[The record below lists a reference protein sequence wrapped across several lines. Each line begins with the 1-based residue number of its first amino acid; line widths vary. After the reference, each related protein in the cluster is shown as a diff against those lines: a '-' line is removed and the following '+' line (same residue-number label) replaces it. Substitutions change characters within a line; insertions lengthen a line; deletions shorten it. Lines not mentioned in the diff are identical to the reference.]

1 MASAIV
7 AMIAANRLLTPS
19 LISRGD
25 GGGNPSPE
33 VSDVLSWPKERVK
46 EWLQEEC
53 GMSSSVAAKAFE
65 AGVDG
70 ATLVELDAAA
80 WNELG
85 LESAVARARVI
96 GKVRTRVMTGPD
108 TSTHA
113 GAAEEARWAGV
124 RDGTEGGGLGGGS
137 PSMARSYTPGSFSG
151 RPRSVVLRDGPTLE
165 ARSVEE
171 WLAKFETWVTRK
183 KNWMGGAEHRLYWTR
198 CVSAANG
205 ANGHALKEHFLR
217 FLGMYNVAGLL
228 TLTITGPFLLNAEQP
243 TESIDIAICWLMS
256 LSFILSAGGILLST
270 ILYNTASVIH
280 EKNFPLFGKTTSG
293 VLGTNQVNDYC
304 IFGFNF
310 LCLAMVIHFCKMALP
325 GIAYTTRLDEDPPLS
340 KTIWF
345 LLPVLISFY
354 MFMFGKMGRSIF
366 VCTHMAV
373 FGGLMHSTPIA
384 PEKVGDPAAWQLRST
399 REEADA
405 FVHDVMYKSMYPDD
419 FAESVVK
426 RYTQA
431 AAGEAEDAEA
441 EAAERIARISA
452 SVGDGGETTALLA
465 SLALS
470 NSGGARRHSSFKR
483 IGPLQTAQ

>member
-1 MASAIV
+1 MDMASAIA

-46 EWLQEEC
+46 EWLQEAC
-53 GMSSSVAAKAFE
+53 GMSSVAAKAFE

-80 WNELG
+80 WDELG

-108 TSTHA
+108 T
-113 GAAEEARWAGV
+113 AEEARWAEV
-124 RDGTEGGGLGGGS
+124 RDGTESGGLGGGS
-137 PSMARSYTPGSFSG
+137 SRMARSYTPGSFPG
-151 RPRSVVLRDGPTLE
+151 RPRSVVLREGPTLE

-171 WLAKFETWVTRK
+171 WLAKFEAWGGRK
-183 KNWMGGAEHRLYWTR
+183 KNWAGGAEHRLYWTR

-205 ANGHALKEHFLR
+205 ADGHALKEHFLR

-256 LSFILSAGGILLST
+256 LSFLLSCGGILLST

-280 EKNFPLFGKTTSG
+280 EKNFPLFGKTTAG

-304 IFGFNF
+304 IFGFIF
-310 LCLAMVIHFCKMALP
+310 LMFAMIIQICKMALP
-325 GIAYTTRLDEDPPLS
+325 GIAYTTGLDEDPPLAE
-340 KTIWF
+340 TIWF
-345 LLPVLISFY
+345 LLFVPLFFY
-354 MFMFGKMGRSIF
+354 LGGKMGRSIF

-399 REEADA
+399 REEADD
-405 FVHDVMYKSMYPDD
+405 FVHDVMYKSMYPND

-470 NSGGARRHSSFKR
+470 NSGGARSHSSFKR
-483 IGPLQTAQ
+483 VGPLQTAQ